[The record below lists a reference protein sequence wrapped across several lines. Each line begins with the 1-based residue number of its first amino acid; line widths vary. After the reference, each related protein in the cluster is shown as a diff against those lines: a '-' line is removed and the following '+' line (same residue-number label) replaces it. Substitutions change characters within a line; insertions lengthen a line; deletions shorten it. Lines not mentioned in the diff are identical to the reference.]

1 MFVLFAT
8 KTTSAAATA
17 ACAAATVDTAGSTA
31 GLFAVGSRIRAKF
44 SLGAHDAPDGA

>member
-17 ACAAATVDTAGSTA
+17 AAIITAVDTTGSTA

-44 SLGAHDAPDGA
+44 SLGARDAPDGA